1 MVYFPPQQTQR
12 QPVRSTPLIP
22 PPFPLPYTGDA
33 ASCGSSTALFS
44 QISRKLRNL
53 PECRSFQKRA
63 IGSGSW
69 SNRKKYHSNRNFTKS
84 PFFRWRRRLHFTPKN
99 MNPSEANP
107 LFSSTP
113 PFTRKSAAEAASTP
127 MRKTLRPQHKTTICT
142 GKFSLYHFRRRQRQY
157 FFLQAKLTAGNE
169 EYSKDRHLKERDR
182 RNCNQVAAASAVCCL
197 PLPVTKAK

>member
-1 MVYFPPQQTQR
+1 MLPPAAAPPHYFRKLAENYATYPNVGHFKNRQSAPVAGQTGKNITR
-12 QPVRSTPLIP
+12 TEISPRVLF
-22 PPFPLPYTGDA
+22 FPLAKA
-33 ASCGSSTALFS
+33 ASLHTE
-44 QISRKLRNL
+44 KYE
-53 PECRSFQKRA
+53 PKR
-63 IGSGSW
+63 GEP
-69 SNRKKYHSNRNFTKS
+69 T
-84 PFFRWRRRLHFTPKN
+84 FFFFDTTVR
-99 MNPSEANP
+99 
-107 LFSSTP
+107 
-113 PFTRKSAAEAASTP
+113 TRKSAAEAASTP